1 MGRLSTSKKSCCGTK
16 SKRWYAHSLTLWG
29 SIPLSH
35 RAPWDFLNPYSW
47 NIWNHEMLF
56 TFPDTTLPK
65 PFFFCWQWLCFI
77 AFITFLP
84 KLKFSRKLTIQYGFC
99 FPWILF
105 ALTSSVGM
113 VLEPHFMESRM
124 FKPQFIESKQ
134 GYQGFYSTLLPS
146 KKIGCSTKSISSND
160 WLDNWHTSKKLCV
173 YMPSPD
179 SYSS

>member
-1 MGRLSTSKKSCCGTK
+1 MHIIT
-16 SKRWYAHSLTLWG
+16 HSLTLWG
-29 SIPLSH
+29 SIPLS
-35 RAPWDFLNPYSW
+35 RISPPWDFLNPYSW
-47 NIWNHEMLF
+47 NIYEIMKCCLLSQI
-56 TFPDTTLPK
+56 P